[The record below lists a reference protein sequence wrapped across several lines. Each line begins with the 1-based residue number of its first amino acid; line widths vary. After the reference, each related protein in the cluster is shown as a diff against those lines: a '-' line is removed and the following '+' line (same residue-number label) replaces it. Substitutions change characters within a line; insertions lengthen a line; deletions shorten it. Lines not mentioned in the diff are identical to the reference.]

1 MEEVSDFPGGENDDL
16 VDATTLALARFREG
30 GFLQLTSDILRK
42 SQVIMKAKGFIIN
55 QNHTMIYQH
64 GY

>member
-30 GFLQLTSDILRK
+30 GFLQLTSDYFEEESHFGGQR
-42 SQVIMKAKGFIIN
+42 V
-55 QNHTMIYQH
+55 Y
-64 GY
+64 Y